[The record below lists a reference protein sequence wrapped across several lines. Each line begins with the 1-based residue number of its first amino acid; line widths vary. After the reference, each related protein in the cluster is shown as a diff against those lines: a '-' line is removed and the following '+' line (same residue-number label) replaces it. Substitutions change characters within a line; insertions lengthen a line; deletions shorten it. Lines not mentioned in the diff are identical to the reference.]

1 MSNKQKTIFELIL
14 EGEQVNNEI
23 VAGIAADLEIIKEQN
38 KLILM
43 ALYPPSV
50 DGESADNA
58 EPTALGSEEE

>member
-1 MSNKQKTIFELIL
+1 MSNRQKTIFELIL

-50 DGESADNA
+50 DDESADNA
-58 EPTALGSEEE
+58 EPTAFGSEEE